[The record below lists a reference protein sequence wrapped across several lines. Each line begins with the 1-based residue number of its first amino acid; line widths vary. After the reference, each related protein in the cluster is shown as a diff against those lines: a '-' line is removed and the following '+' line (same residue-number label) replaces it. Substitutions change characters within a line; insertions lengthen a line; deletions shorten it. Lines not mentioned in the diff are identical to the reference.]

1 MSKKNKNL
9 LIILISIAGILVIIG
24 IFGYSYWQNKEK
36 IKLEEGE
43 GAQGEITQEG
53 KEKDIEKK
61 TKEAREQE
69 LGKEENI
76 KEIKN
81 IEEKTKDWQSYNNT
95 FYKYTLKYP
104 KSWYQGPENKDDSWI
119 VYFFNQEVEKVTEI
133 DLVEGIKVELLVQ
146 GNPRNL
152 TLDDWAKEGHVF
164 SGDPKSSKKI
174 KVAGYDAI
182 KEESDFDG
190 MSITVYFF
198 KDDSVYTISYSGAE
212 ADYNKYK
219 GEFDT
224 IIESLTFEK

>member
-1 MSKKNKNL
+1 MFKKNKNL
-9 LIILISIAGILVIIG
+9 SIILISIIGVLVIIG
-24 IFGYSYWQNKEK
+24 IFGYSYWQNKEE

-61 TKEAREQE
+61 TEEVREQE

-81 IEEKTKDWQSYNNT
+81 IEEKTKDWQSYKNT
-95 FYKYTLKYP
+95 FYNYNLKYP
-104 KSWYQGPENKDDSWI
+104 KDWYSSPENKDDSWI
-119 VYFFNQEVEKVTEI
+119 VYFFNQEVENVAEI

-224 IIESLTFEK
+224 ILDSFTFEK